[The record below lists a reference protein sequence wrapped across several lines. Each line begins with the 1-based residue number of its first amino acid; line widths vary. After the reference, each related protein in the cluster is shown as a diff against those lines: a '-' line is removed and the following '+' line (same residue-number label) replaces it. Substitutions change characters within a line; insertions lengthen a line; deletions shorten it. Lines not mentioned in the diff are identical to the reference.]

1 MYYICKRVREVC
13 FKIWVQ
19 VFRKVEFIGVLLCF
33 RLDILVD
40 IDLYI
45 LFKVGMEN
53 IEEMDV
59 KELEDM
65 FNFMMKCFGMI
76 EDIIVDKLIKKRK

>member
-1 MYYICKRVREVC
+1 M
-13 FKIWVQ
+13 
-19 VFRKVEFIGVLLCF
+19 LLCF

-76 EDIIVDKLIKKRK
+76 EDIIVDKLIKKRKWVIFEDDIIEVKKFIKIYRGR